1 MGADEH
7 IAGRCEV
14 GLHEARAEL
23 ERLLADQRFHA
34 TDRAKRIL
42 RYIAERCFEGEKSGV
57 KAYAIALDVLNRPA
71 CFDTN
76 ADPIVRIEVSRLRSA
91 LSYYYE
97 AYGPELDVTVHLP
110 VGRYLAVFTP
120 SVVISKPTDEE
131 MEEAE
136 NYVELS
142 TEDAPA
148 MTERSRAGIRRAQ
161 VYRVGAIAMALAA
174 AGAAAASFVVG
185 RPEMTV
191 RPHVTVEMSAA
202 DDGHAA
208 EADGVARY
216 LVSALSKFRTLDI
229 VARRQSPK
237 APVAASY
244 EIELKYYAAD
254 DDRTVWWQVV
264 DGLDGGVLKSGV
276 DKVQLDGRSEAVVRS
291 ELVSI
296 LARRFASS
304 RGVIGNLEAH
314 DDAFAGALGN
324 ACVLRGEYALDEGG
338 RESVAAAR
346 PCLERTLVLAPN
358 NADAMA
364 VLSRILVVT
373 EGADPE
379 TADFAEATTLANR
392 AVSVDPGSDRGY
404 VALMM
409 AHFYAGRTDAAIA
422 SGNRALALNP
432 DNPDVLAKLAGVL
445 YSSGY
450 RAAGVT
456 LAEDASENV
465 EAVPRD
471 ARIVLALEAYR
482 KGDWSNASLVSEQIN
497 CSDFVVRAI
506 RAAALGEM
514 GSTAAVGSL
523 AHLEEMLPDYRTSLK
538 PWMERRRYPAEVIAS
553 LEEGLTK
560 AERATAERTQA
571 AN

>member
-1 MGADEH
+1 
-7 IAGRCEV
+7 
-14 GLHEARAEL
+14 
-23 ERLLADQRFHA
+23 
-34 TDRAKRIL
+34 
-42 RYIAERCFEGEKSGV
+42 
-57 KAYAIALDVLNRPA
+57 
-71 CFDTN
+71 
-76 ADPIVRIEVSRLRSA
+76 
-91 LSYYYE
+91 
-97 AYGPELDVTVHLP
+97 
-110 VGRYLAVFTP
+110 
-120 SVVISKPTDEE
+120 
-131 MEEAE
+131 
-136 NYVELS
+136 
-142 TEDAPA
+142 
-148 MTERSRAGIRRAQ
+148 
-161 VYRVGAIAMALAA
+161 
-174 AGAAAASFVVG
+174 
-185 RPEMTV
+185 
-191 RPHVTVEMSAA
+191 
-202 DDGHAA
+202 
-208 EADGVARY
+208 
-216 LVSALSKFRTLDI
+216 
-229 VARRQSPK
+229 
-237 APVAASY
+237 
-244 EIELKYYAAD
+244 
-254 DDRTVWWQVV
+254 
-264 DGLDGGVLKSGV
+264 
-276 DKVQLDGRSEAVVRS
+276 
-291 ELVSI
+291 VSI

-404 VALMM
+404 VALML

-422 SGNRALALNP
+422 SGNRALTLNP

-497 CSDFVVRAI
+497 CSDFVVRAM

-523 AHLEEMLPDYRTSLK
+523 ARLEEMLPDYRTSLK